1 MFFYSL
7 FWHTFLLNLKTQTIF
22 LFNLNINDDNNS
34 VEKIPLYF
42 LFRRVSMNQNNNGR
56 LKMLYSFI
64 KGFRWL
70 FILAIVS
77 TMLSIVFNYLMPQI
91 IKIIIDSVIGT
102 EPLKLPKP
110 ILDYINMHGGRDM
123 LRSNILLC
131 SLLALA
137 LAILSGVF
145 TYLFRVCI
153 AKASE
158 GTIRKLRN
166 HLYNHIQKLPYSWH
180 VKNQTGDIIQR
191 CTSDVEVVRN
201 FLLLQFIEMVR
212 TVFLVAFSLLL
223 MFMMNV
229 KLSLVATSF
238 IPIVIAYSAI
248 FYKKIAEKFK
258 YADEAE
264 GALSAMVQE
273 NFTGVRVVRAF
284 GRQAHEIENFNEKND
299 YFANY
304 WIKLGYLLSKYWG
317 FGDFFSGLQ
326 VMLIIVLGAVEA
338 ANGVI
343 TLGEFLVFIFYNS
356 MLVWPIRNFGRIL
369 SEMSKTS
376 VSLSRINEIISAEEE
391 KDYDGAICPDMTG
404 DIEFKNVNF
413 DYEGIKPVLK
423 NISFKIKAGTTFGIL
438 GGTGSGKSTIM
449 YLLDRLYEL
458 PDNCGAIEIGGV
470 NIKNIKLD
478 YLRKN
483 IGFVLQEPF
492 LFSKTIKENI
502 DAFDH
507 TDNLDLIRHNASI
520 AAVDDSILGFSKGY
534 ETIVGE
540 RGVTLSGGQKQRIAI
555 ARMLMQ
561 KSPIMIFDD
570 SLSAVDT
577 ETDAKIREHL
587 NENTSNSTVVLISH
601 RITTLMHADVIMVLD
616 DGEISEIGTHSE
628 LLENNNGLYK
638 KIYDIQSSLET
649 EFLDHIEHKTIGGDN

>member
-1 MFFYSL
+1 M
-7 FWHTFLLNLKTQTIF
+7 K
-22 LFNLNINDDNNS
+22 
-34 VEKIPLYF
+34 
-42 LFRRVSMNQNNNGR
+42 QNNNSR
-56 LKMLYSFI
+56 LKMLFSFI

-70 FILAIVS
+70 FILAIFS
-77 TMLSIVFNYLMPQI
+77 TMLAIIFNYLLPQI

-102 EPLKLPKP
+102 EPLKLPKS
-110 ILDYINMHGGRDM
+110 ILNYINLHGGRDM
-123 LRSNILLC
+123 LRSNLLLC
-131 SLLALA
+131 SLAALVS
-137 LAILSGVF
+137 AILSGAF

-166 HLYNHIQKLPYSWH
+166 HLFDHIQKLPYNWH

-191 CTSDVEVVRN
+191 CTSDVEVIRN

-212 TVFLVAFSLLL
+212 TVFLITFSLIL

-229 KLSLVATSF
+229 KLSLIALAF

-248 FYKKIAEKFK
+248 FYKKIADKFK

-284 GRQAHEIENFNEKND
+284 GRQAHEIENFDIKND

-317 FGDFFSGLQ
+317 IGDFFSSLQ
-326 VMLIIVLGAVEA
+326 VMLIIVFGSIEA

-376 VSLSRINEIISAEEE
+376 VSLSRINEILSEE
-391 KDYDGAICPDMTG
+391 KEKDCEGAFTPDMTG

-423 NISFKIKAGTTFGIL
+423 NISFKIKSGTTFGIL
-438 GGTGSGKSTIM
+438 GGTGSGKSTLM

-458 PDNCGAIEIGGV
+458 PDECGSIEIGGV
-470 NIKNIKLD
+470 NIKNIKLE
-478 YLRKN
+478 YLRSN

-502 DAFDH
+502 DAFNNTND
-507 TDNLDLIRHNASI
+507 LELIRRNASI
-520 AAVDDSILGFSKGY
+520 AAVDDAILGFSKGY
-534 ETIVGE
+534 DTIVGE
-540 RGVTLSGGQKQRIAI
+540 RGVTLSGGQKQRVAI

-570 SLSAVDT
+570 SLSAVDS
-577 ETDAKIREHL
+577 ETDAKIRAQL
-587 NENTSNSTVVLISH
+587 SENTSHSTVILVSH
-601 RITTLMHADVIMVLD
+601 RITTLMQADVIMVLN
-616 DGEISEIGTHSE
+616 DGQISEIGTHSE
-628 LLENNNGLYK
+628 LLANENGIYK
-638 KIYDIQSSLET
+638 KIYDIQSSFET
-649 EFLDHIEHKTIGGDN
+649 ELIDNVNDEHLGGDK

>member
-1 MFFYSL
+1 MQSS
-7 FWHTFLLNLKTQTIF
+7 NK
-22 LFNLNINDDNNS
+22 
-34 VEKIPLYF
+34 
-42 LFRRVSMNQNNNGR
+42 GR
-56 LKMLYSFI
+56 FKMLYSFI
-64 KGFRWL
+64 KGFRFL
-70 FILAIVS
+70 FILAILF
-77 TMLSIVFNYLMPQI
+77 TMFSIVFNYLMPQI
-91 IKIIIDSVIGT
+91 IRLVVDSVIGNG
-102 EPLKLPKP
+102 KLNLPDF
-110 ILDYINMHGGRDM
+110 ILQYINSHGGREM
-123 LRSNILLC
+123 LRNNLLPC

-137 LAILSGVF
+137 LSVLSGIF
-145 TYLFRVCI
+145 TYYYRACI

-166 HLYNHIQKLPYSWH
+166 HLFNHIQKLPYSWH

-212 TVFLVAFSLLL
+212 TIFLVTFALIL
-223 MFMMNV
+223 MFTMNV
-229 KLSLVATSF
+229 KLSMIALIF
-238 IPIVIAYSAI
+238 IPIIVAYSAI
-248 FYKKIAEKFK
+248 FYKKIADKFK

-284 GRQAHEIENFNEKND
+284 GRQAHEIENFDVKND

-317 FGDFFSGLQ
+317 IGDLVSSLQ
-326 VMLIIVLGAVEA
+326 VMLIIVLGSIEA

-356 MLVWPIRNFGRIL
+356 MLVFPVRNFGRIL

-376 VSLSRINEIISAEEE
+376 VSLSRINEIILAEEE
-391 KDYDGAICPDMTG
+391 LDCEGAITPDMTG
-404 DIEFKNVNF
+404 DIEYKNINF
-413 DYEGIKPVLK
+413 DYDGVKPVLK
-423 NISFKIKAGTTFGIL
+423 DISFKIKAGTTFGIL
-438 GGTGSGKSTIM
+438 GGTGSGKTTIM

-458 PDNCGAIEIGGV
+458 PENSGSIEIGGID
-470 NIKNIKLD
+470 IKKIKLD
-478 YLRKN
+478 HLRSN

-502 DAFDH
+502 DVFEQTNDI
-507 TDNLDLIRHNASI
+507 DRIRYNAAV
-520 AAVDDSILGFSKGY
+520 AAVDDAIMGFSKGY
-534 ETIVGE
+534 DTIVGE
-540 RGVTLSGGQKQRIAI
+540 RGVTLSGGQKQRVAI

-561 KSPIMIFDD
+561 KPPIMIFDD
-570 SLSAVDT
+570 SLSAVDS
-577 ETDAKIREHL
+577 ETDSKIRASL
-587 NENTSNSTVVLISH
+587 NENTSQSTVILVSH

-616 DGEISEIGTHSE
+616 DGKIAEMGSHAE
-628 LLENNNGLYK
+628 LLTNENGIYK

-649 EFLDHIEHKTIGGDN
+649 ELIDFNKTAATGGDK